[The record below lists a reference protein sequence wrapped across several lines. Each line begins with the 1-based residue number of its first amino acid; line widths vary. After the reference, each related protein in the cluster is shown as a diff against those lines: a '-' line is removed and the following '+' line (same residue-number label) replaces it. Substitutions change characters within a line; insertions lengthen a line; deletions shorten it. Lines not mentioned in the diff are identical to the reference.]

1 MAALPEINNTLLY
14 KMKDVMDWLSQPWPW
29 YVAGPLIAAVMFVL
43 LFLGR
48 TFGVSSTLRSTCAA
62 VGAGRTS
69 DFFRFD
75 WKNQAWNLVFVAG
88 AIVGG
93 FVAAQW
99 LSDPDPIRLAPETVS
114 RLKDLGVESPGTAY
128 LPADIFRWEAL
139 LTLRGFIMLVGGGFL
154 VGFGA
159 RYAGGCTS
167 GHAISGLSNLQLPS
181 LIAVIGFFIGGLI
194 MTYFILPE
202 LLTL

>member
-1 MAALPEINNTLLY
+1 
-14 KMKDVMDWLSQPWPW
+14 MKDVIDWLSQPWPW
-29 YVAGPLIAAVMFVL
+29 YVAGPLISFVMFVL

-62 VGAGRTS
+62 VGAGKTS

-75 WKNQAWNLVFVAG
+75 WKNQTWNLVFVAG
-88 AIVGG
+88 AMVGG
-93 FVAAQW
+93 FVVAQW
-99 LSDPDPIRLAPETVS
+99 LPNPEPIQLAEATVTRLQAQ
-114 RLKDLGVESPGTAY
+114 GIESPGANY
-128 LPADIFRWEAL
+128 LPDDIFRWEAL
-139 LTLRGFIMLVGGGFL
+139 LTLRGLIMLVGGGFL

-181 LIAVIGFFIGGLI
+181 LIAVVGFFIGGLI
-194 MTYFILPE
+194 MTYFILPS

>member
-1 MAALPEINNTLLY
+1 M
-14 KMKDVMDWLSQPWPW
+14 MKDVIEFLSQPWPW
-29 YVAGPLIAAVMFVL
+29 YVAGPLIAAVMFTL

-48 TFGVSSTLRSTCAA
+48 NFGVSSTLRSTCAA
-62 VGAGRTS
+62 VGAGKTS

-75 WKNQAWNLVFVAG
+75 WKNQTWNLVFVAG
-88 AIVGG
+88 AMVGG
-93 FVAAQW
+93 FVVAQW
-99 LSDPDPIRLAPETVS
+99 IPNPEPIQLAEATVTRLQALNIEN
-114 RLKDLGVESPGTAY
+114 PGATY
-128 LPADIFRWEAL
+128 LPEGLFRWEAL
-139 LTLRGFIMLVGGGFL
+139 LTLRGLIMLVGGGFL

-181 LIAVIGFFIGGLI
+181 LIAVIGFFIGGLV
-194 MTYFILPE
+194 MTYFILPG

>member
-1 MAALPEINNTLLY
+1 MAINAKIIRTIFS
-14 KMKDVMDWLSQPWPW
+14 MKNVIETVSQPWPW
-29 YVAGPLIAAVMFVL
+29 YVAGPLIAAVMFTL

-48 TFGVSSTLRSTCAA
+48 NFGVSSTLRSACAA
-62 VGAGRTS
+62 VGAGKTS

-75 WKNQAWNLVFVAG
+75 WKNQAWNLAFVAG
-88 AIVGG
+88 AMVGG
-93 FVAAQW
+93 FVVAQW
-99 LSDPDPIRLAPETVS
+99 IPNPEPIQLASETVN
-114 RLKDLGVESPGTAY
+114 RLQTLGIENPGATY
-128 LPADIFRWEAL
+128 LPESIFRWEAL
-139 LTLRGFIMLVGGGFL
+139 LTSRGLIMLVGGGFL

-181 LIAVIGFFIGGLI
+181 LIAVIGFFIGGLT
-194 MTYFILPE
+194 MTYWVLPW